1 MHLYRFSK
9 FPATYTI
16 TLWLEYI
23 FSTDFTSDL
32 KWLQIKSESA
42 CVGNYTAKREN
53 PHIPRVDDDVTSFQ
67 IFLVDIRPFFRPYF
81 ATRQKRMKRK
91 KGIIYPCIPKQYL
104 YSLRPRSQEWT
115 VFNNSKLTHL
125 NSSFMA
131 GIGKLKQRRRRRLS
145 TKTALKKWS
154 RSASNFIALFPSRL
168 IRQMLA
174 VVYGVEF

>member
-42 CVGNYTAKREN
+42 CIGNYTVIREN

-67 IFLVDIRPFFRPYF
+67 IFLLIFGPFLGHTLLQGRREWKERKVLFILAYQSNISIPLSLVVKNELFSIIRNWP
-81 ATRQKRMKRK
+81 T
-91 KGIIYPCIPKQYL
+91 
-104 YSLRPRSQEWT
+104 
-115 VFNNSKLTHL
+115 
-125 NSSFMA
+125 
-131 GIGKLKQRRRRRLS
+131 
-145 TKTALKKWS
+145 
-154 RSASNFIALFPSRL
+154 
-168 IRQMLA
+168 
-174 VVYGVEF
+174 

>member
-16 TLWLEYI
+16 TWWLEYI

-42 CVGNYTAKREN
+42 CVGNYTVIREN

-81 ATRQKRMKRK
+81 CYKAEENEK
-91 KGIIYPCIPKQYL
+91 KERYYL
-104 YSLRPRSQEWT
+104 SL
-115 VFNNSKLTHL
+115 H
-125 NSSFMA
+125 
-131 GIGKLKQRRRRRLS
+131 
-145 TKTALKKWS
+145 TKAIS
-154 RSASNFIALFPSRL
+154 LFP
-168 IRQMLA
+168 
-174 VVYGVEF
+174 